1 MQTNNKYGVFA
12 RSARC
17 LDVFFIVAGGLIA
30 HSMRFSSLD
39 FSDVEKLLIAFNC
52 VLALLL
58 FPVFGVYDT
67 WRGKSLPMMLARV
80 TLAWM
85 AVAAAALLLAFTLH
99 RMDAVSRLWFGY
111 STLISGAMIVT
122 AKGVVHLSLR
132 VMRSHGFN
140 QRSVAIVGAQG
151 FARTLLAH
159 LSSTPEQGFTPV
171 CLLDTT
177 GDEELRATGAGAFT
191 TGAGAFATTTG
202 THGTRL
208 PVLNDFDELLA
219 KVRAENIN
227 EVWLA
232 LPLSQE
238 HTIYRFVHALR
249 HDFVNLRLIPDTRSI
264 SLFNHSM
271 TDVAGLA
278 TINLTTSPVSALQM
292 WPKML
297 FDRCFAA
304 TALLALSPLLIA
316 IAIAVKATSKG
327 PVFFTQNRKGADGQP
342 FRIYKFRSMAVHQE
356 NSGHVTQATRND
368 PRVTKIGAFL
378 RRTSLDELPQF
389 LNVLFGHMSVV
400 GPRPHALEH
409 DDHYK
414 DLVYGYM
421 FRYRIKPGIT
431 GWAQVNG
438 YRGATEK
445 VEKMQ
450 NRVKFDLFYIQNW
463 SFWFDIKIVAMT
475 MFKGFINRNAY

>member
-1 MQTNNKYGVFA
+1 MQMQTRNTHDMFGWTA
-12 RSARC
+12 RA
-17 LDVFFIVAGGLIA
+17 LDVSLIIAGGVIA

-39 FSDVEKLLIAFNC
+39 FSDIERLLIAFNS

-58 FPVFGVYDT
+58 FPAFGVYDT
-67 WRGKSLPMMLARV
+67 WRGKPLPMMLARV
-80 TLAWM
+80 TLAWI
-85 AVAAAALLLAFTLH
+85 AVVTGALLLAFTLH
-99 RMDAVSRLWFGY
+99 RMDAVSRLWLGY
-111 STLISGAMIVT
+111 STLISGALIVF
-122 AKGVVHLSLR
+122 AKCAVHFGLR
-132 VMRSHGFN
+132 VMRGRGFN
-140 QRSVAIVGAQG
+140 QRTVAIVGAQG

-177 GDEELRATGAGAFT
+177 GDEELQATGVGSRVGAS
-191 TGAGAFATTTG
+191 A
-202 THGTRL
+202 RL
-208 PVLNDFDELLA
+208 PVLNDFDELVE
-219 KVRAENIN
+219 KVRAEEIN

-278 TINLTTSPVSALQM
+278 TINLTTSPVNTLQM
-292 WPKML
+292 WPKLL

-304 TALLALSPLLIA
+304 AALLALSPLLVAIA
-316 IAIAVKATSKG
+316 IAIKATSDG
-327 PVFFTQNRKGADGQP
+327 PVFFTQHRKGADGRP
-342 FRIYKFRSMAVHQE
+342 FRIYKFRSMAVHKE
-356 NSGHVTQATRND
+356 TTGHVTQATRND

-389 LNVLFGHMSVV
+389 INVLFGHMSVV
-400 GPRPHALEH
+400 GPRPHAIEH
-409 DDHYK
+409 DDLYK

-450 NRVKFDLFYIQNW
+450 SRVKFDLFYIHNW
-463 SFWFDIKIVAMT
+463 SFWFDIKIVALT
-475 MFKGFINRNAY
+475 LFKGFIGRNAY

>member
-1 MQTNNKYGVFA
+1 MQEKNHDLF
-12 RSARC
+12 SWLARC
-17 LDVFFIVAGGLIA
+17 LDVCLIIAGGLIA
-30 HSMRFSSLD
+30 HDVRFSSLD
-39 FSDVEKLLIAFNC
+39 FSDIERLLIAFNSA
-52 VLALLL
+52 LALLL
-58 FPVFGVYDT
+58 FPAFGVYET
-67 WRGKSLPMMLARV
+67 WRGKPLAMMLARV

-85 AVAAAALLLAFTLH
+85 AVVAAGLLLAFTLH

-111 STLISGAMIVT
+111 STLISGALIIA
-122 AKGVVHLSLR
+122 AKLLVYSGLR
-132 VMRSHGFN
+132 LMRGRGLN
-140 QRSVAIVGAQG
+140 QRTVAIVGAQG
-151 FARTLLAH
+151 FSRTLLAH
-159 LSSTPEQGFTPV
+159 LGSTPEQGFTPV
-171 CLLDTT
+171 CVLDTT
-177 GDEELRATGAGAFT
+177 GDTELQATGADGVNPPT
-191 TGAGAFATTTG
+191 TAIGTG
-202 THGTRL
+202 GNRL
-208 PVLNDFDELLA
+208 PVLTDFDELVD
-219 KVRAENIN
+219 KVRAEEID

-278 TINLTTSPVSALQM
+278 TIDLTTSPLGTLQM
-292 WPKML
+292 WPKLL
-297 FDRCFAA
+297 FDRLFAA

-327 PVFFTQNRKGADGQP
+327 PVFFTQHRKGADGRP
-342 FRIYKFRSMAVHQE
+342 FRIYKFRSMGVHRE
-356 NSGHVTQATRND
+356 STGSVTQATRND
-368 PRVTKIGAFL
+368 PRVTKVGAFL

-409 DDHYK
+409 DDLYK

-450 NRVKFDLFYIQNW
+450 SRVKFDLFYIHNW

-475 MFKGFINRNAY
+475 MFKGFIGRNAY

>member
-1 MQTNNKYGVFA
+1 MF
-12 RSARC
+12 SWLARC
-17 LDVFFIVAGGLIA
+17 LDVCLIIAGGLIA
-30 HSMRFSSLD
+30 HDVRFSSLD
-39 FSDVEKLLIAFNC
+39 FSDIERLLIAFNSA
-52 VLALLL
+52 LALLL
-58 FPVFGVYDT
+58 FPAFGVYET
-67 WRGKSLPMMLARV
+67 WRGKPLAMMLARV

-85 AVAAAALLLAFTLH
+85 AVVAAGLLLAFTLH

-111 STLISGAMIVT
+111 STLISGALIIA
-122 AKGVVHLSLR
+122 AKLLVYSGLR
-132 VMRSHGFN
+132 LMRGRGLN
-140 QRSVAIVGAQG
+140 QRTVAIVGAQG
-151 FARTLLAH
+151 FSRTLLAH
-159 LSSTPEQGFTPV
+159 LGSTPEQGFTPV
-171 CLLDTT
+171 CVLDTT
-177 GDEELRATGAGAFT
+177 GDTELQATGADGVNPPT
-191 TGAGAFATTTG
+191 TAIGTG
-202 THGTRL
+202 GNRL
-208 PVLNDFDELLA
+208 PVLTDFDELVD
-219 KVRAENIN
+219 KVRAEEID

-278 TINLTTSPVSALQM
+278 TIDLTTSPLGTLQM
-292 WPKML
+292 WPKLL
-297 FDRCFAA
+297 FDRLFAA

-327 PVFFTQNRKGADGQP
+327 PVFFTQHRKGADGRP
-342 FRIYKFRSMAVHQE
+342 FRIYKFRSMGVHRE
-356 NSGHVTQATRND
+356 STGSVTQATRND
-368 PRVTKIGAFL
+368 PRVTKVGAFL

-409 DDHYK
+409 DDLYK

-450 NRVKFDLFYIQNW
+450 SRVKFDLFYIHNW

-475 MFKGFINRNAY
+475 MFKGFIGRNAY

>member
-1 MQTNNKYGVFA
+1 MFGWT
-12 RSARC
+12 ARC
-17 LDVFFIVAGGLIA
+17 LDVFLIVAGGVIA
-30 HSMRFSSLD
+30 HSMRYSSLNFFD
-39 FSDVEKLLIAFNC
+39 IEKLLIAFNS

-58 FPVFGVYDT
+58 FPAFGVYDT
-67 WRGKSLPMMLARV
+67 WRGKPLPVMLARV
-80 TLAWM
+80 ALAWI

-99 RMDAVSRLWFGY
+99 RMDRVSRLWFGY
-111 STLISGAMIVT
+111 STLISGALIVC
-122 AKGVVHLSLR
+122 AKCAVYYCLR
-132 VMRSHGFN
+132 VMRSHGLN
-140 QRSVAIVGAQG
+140 QRTVAIVGAQG

-171 CLLDTT
+171 CLFDTT
-177 GDEELRATGAGAFT
+177 GDEELHASGVGSRPGAS
-191 TGAGAFATTTG
+191 
-202 THGTRL
+202 TRL
-208 PVLNDFDELLA
+208 PVLNDFDALVE
-219 KVRAENIN
+219 KVRAEEIN

-278 TINLTTSPVSALQM
+278 TINLTTSPVSTLQM
-292 WPKML
+292 WPKLL

-304 TALLALSPLLIA
+304 GALLALSPLLIGIA
-316 IAIAVKATSKG
+316 IAIKATSKG
-327 PVFFTQNRKGADGQP
+327 PVFFTQKRKGADGRP
-342 FRIYKFRSMAVHQE
+342 FRIYKFRSMAVHHE
-356 NSGHVTQATRND
+356 STGHVTQAKRND

-409 DDHYK
+409 DDLYK

-450 NRVKFDLFYIQNW
+450 SRVKFDLFYIHNW

-475 MFKGFINRNAY
+475 MFKGFIGRNAY

>member
-1 MQTNNKYGVFA
+1 MF
-12 RSARC
+12 SWLARC
-17 LDVFFIVAGGLIA
+17 LDVCLIIAGGLIA
-30 HSMRFSSLD
+30 HDVRFSSLD
-39 FSDVEKLLIAFNC
+39 FSDIERLLIAFNSA
-52 VLALLL
+52 LALLL
-58 FPVFGVYDT
+58 FPAFGVYET
-67 WRGKSLPMMLARV
+67 WRGKPLAMMLARV

-85 AVAAAALLLAFTLH
+85 AVVAAGLLLAFTLH

-111 STLISGAMIVT
+111 STLISGALIIA
-122 AKGVVHLSLR
+122 AKLLVYSGLR
-132 VMRSHGFN
+132 LMRGRGLN
-140 QRSVAIVGAQG
+140 QRTVAIVGAQG
-151 FARTLLAH
+151 FSRTLLAH
-159 LSSTPEQGFTPV
+159 LGSTPEQGFTPV
-171 CLLDTT
+171 CVLDTT
-177 GDEELRATGAGAFT
+177 GDTELQATGADGVNPPT
-191 TGAGAFATTTG
+191 TAIGTG
-202 THGTRL
+202 GNRL
-208 PVLNDFDELLA
+208 PVLTDFDELVD
-219 KVRAENIN
+219 KVRAEEID

-278 TINLTTSPVSALQM
+278 TIDLTTSPLGTLQM
-292 WPKML
+292 WPKLL
-297 FDRCFAA
+297 FDRLFAA

-327 PVFFTQNRKGADGQP
+327 PVFFTQHRKGADGRP
-342 FRIYKFRSMAVHQE
+342 FRIYKFRSMGVHRE
-356 NSGHVTQATRND
+356 TTGSVTQATRND
-368 PRVTKIGAFL
+368 PRVTKVGAFL

-409 DDHYK
+409 DDLYK

-450 NRVKFDLFYIQNW
+450 SRVKFDLFYIHNW

-475 MFKGFINRNAY
+475 MFKGFIGRNAY

>member
-1 MQTNNKYGVFA
+1 MIAWLA
-12 RSARC
+12 RT
-17 LDVFFIVAGGLIA
+17 LDVCLIIAGGLIA
-30 HSMRFSSLD
+30 HSVRFSTLD
-39 FSDVEKLLIAFNC
+39 FSDIEKLLIAFNS
-52 VLALLL
+52 VLALLF
-58 FPVFGVYDT
+58 FPAFGVYEA
-67 WRGKSLPMMLARV
+67 WRGKPLPVMLARV

-85 AVAAAALLLAFTLH
+85 AVVAAGLLLAFTLH
-99 RMDAVSRLWFGY
+99 RMDAVSRLWFAY
-111 STLISGAMIVT
+111 STLISGALIITVKLAVYT
-122 AKGVVHLSLR
+122 GLRGVR
-132 VMRSHGFN
+132 GRGFN
-140 QRSVAIVGAQG
+140 QRTVAIVGAQG

-177 GDEELRATGAGAFT
+177 GDEELHASGLDGVP
-191 TGAGAFATTTG
+191 ATTAIG
-202 THGTRL
+202 TNGNRL
-208 PVLNDFDELLA
+208 PVLNDFDELVE
-219 KVRAENIN
+219 KVRAEEIN

-297 FDRCFAA
+297 FDRLFAA
-304 TALLALSPLLIA
+304 TAVLALSPLLIA
-316 IAIAVKATSKG
+316 IAIAVKTTSKG
-327 PVFFTQNRKGADGQP
+327 PVFFTQKRKGADGRP
-342 FRIYKFRSMAVHQE
+342 FPIYKFRSMAVHKE
-356 NSGHVTQATRND
+356 TTGHVTQATRND
-368 PRVTKIGAFL
+368 PRVTKVGAFL

-409 DDHYK
+409 DDLYK

-445 VEKMQ
+445 IEKMQ
-450 NRVKFDLFYIQNW
+450 SRVKFDLFYIHNW

-475 MFKGFINRNAY
+475 MFKGFIGRNAF

>member
-1 MQTNNKYGVFA
+1 MMHMQTKNNHGVFS

-17 LDVFFIVAGGLIA
+17 LDVFFIIAGGVIA
-30 HSMRFSSLD
+30 HSVRFSSLD

-58 FPVFGVYDT
+58 FPAFGVYDT
-67 WRGKSLPMMLARV
+67 WRGKPLPMMLARV
-80 TLAWM
+80 ALAWM
-85 AVAAAALLLAFTLH
+85 SVVAAALLLAFTLH

-111 STLISGAMIVT
+111 STLISGVMIV
-122 AKGVVHLSLR
+122 AGKFFVHVGLR
-132 VMRSHGFN
+132 AMRSRGLN
-140 QRSVAIVGAQG
+140 QRTVAIVGAQG

-171 CLLDTT
+171 CFLDTT
-177 GDEELRATGAGAFT
+177 GDEELRASGAGAIT
-191 TGAGAFATTTG
+191 STTG
-202 THGTRL
+202 TNGARL
-208 PVLNDFDELLA
+208 PVLNDIDEFVA
-219 KVRAENIN
+219 KIRAEEIN

-278 TINLTTSPVSALQM
+278 TINLTTSPVSTLQM

-304 TALLALSPLLIA
+304 AVLLALSPLLIA
-316 IAIAVKATSKG
+316 IAIAVKSTSKG
-327 PVFFTQNRKGADGQP
+327 PVFFTQHRKGADGRP
-342 FRIYKFRSMAVHQE
+342 FRIFKFRSMAVHQE
-356 NSGHVTQATRND
+356 NKGHVTQATRND
-368 PRVTKIGAFL
+368 PRITKIGAFL

-409 DDHYK
+409 DDLYK

-450 NRVKFDLFYIQNW
+450 NRVKFDLFYIHNW
-463 SFWFDIKIVAMT
+463 SFWFDIKIVTMT
-475 MFKGFINRNAY
+475 IFKGFIGRNAY

>member
-1 MQTNNKYGVFA
+1 MFA
-12 RSARC
+12 WLARC
-17 LDVFFIVAGGLIA
+17 LDVLLIIAGGLIA
-30 HSMRFSSLD
+30 HDVRFSSLD
-39 FSDVEKLLIAFNC
+39 FSDIERLLIAFNSA
-52 VLALLL
+52 LALLL
-58 FPVFGVYDT
+58 FPAFGVYDT
-67 WRGKSLPMMLARV
+67 WRGKPFAMMLARV

-85 AVAAAALLLAFTLH
+85 AVVAAGLLLAFTLH
-99 RMDAVSRLWFGY
+99 RMDAVSRLWFAY
-111 STLISGAMIVT
+111 STLISGALIIA
-122 AKGVVHLSLR
+122 AKLLAYSALR
-132 VMRSHGFN
+132 LMRGRGLN
-140 QRSVAIVGAQG
+140 QRTVAIVGAQG
-151 FARTLLAH
+151 FSRTLLAH
-159 LSSTPEQGFTPV
+159 LGSTPEQGFTPV
-171 CLLDTT
+171 CVLDTT
-177 GDEELRATGAGAFT
+177 GDAELQASGGGVSAPT
-191 TGAGAFATTTG
+191 TAIGNGG
-202 THGTRL
+202 NRL
-208 PVLNDFDELLA
+208 PVLTDFDDLVD
-219 KVRAENIN
+219 KVRAEGIN

-238 HTIYRFVHALR
+238 HTIYRLVHALR

-278 TINLTTSPVSALQM
+278 TINLTTSPVGSLQM
-292 WPKML
+292 WPKLL
-297 FDRCFAA
+297 FDRLFAA

-316 IAIAVKATSKG
+316 IAIAVKTTSKG
-327 PVFFTQNRKGADGQP
+327 PVFFTQHRKGADGRP
-342 FRIYKFRSMAVHQE
+342 FRIYKFRSMGVHRE
-356 NSGHVTQATRND
+356 NTGHVTQATRND
-368 PRVTKIGAFL
+368 PRVTKVGAFL

-409 DDHYK
+409 DDLYK

-450 NRVKFDLFYIQNW
+450 SRVKFDLFYIHNW

-475 MFKGFINRNAY
+475 MFKGFIGRNAY

>member
-1 MQTNNKYGVFA
+1 MQEKNHDLF
-12 RSARC
+12 SWLARC
-17 LDVFFIVAGGLIA
+17 LDVCLIIAGGLIA
-30 HSMRFSSLD
+30 HDVRFSSLD
-39 FSDVEKLLIAFNC
+39 FSDIERLLIAFNSA
-52 VLALLL
+52 LALLL
-58 FPVFGVYDT
+58 FPAFGVYET
-67 WRGKSLPMMLARV
+67 WRGKPLAMMLARV

-85 AVAAAALLLAFTLH
+85 AVVAAGLLLAFTLH

-111 STLISGAMIVT
+111 STLISGALIIA
-122 AKGVVHLSLR
+122 AKLLVYSGLR
-132 VMRSHGFN
+132 LMRGRGLN
-140 QRSVAIVGAQG
+140 QRTVAIVGAQG
-151 FARTLLAH
+151 FSRTLLAH
-159 LSSTPEQGFTPV
+159 LGSTPEQGFTPV
-171 CLLDTT
+171 CVLDTT
-177 GDEELRATGAGAFT
+177 GDTELQATGADGVNPPT
-191 TGAGAFATTTG
+191 TAIGTG
-202 THGTRL
+202 GNRL
-208 PVLNDFDELLA
+208 PVLTDFDELVE
-219 KVRAENIN
+219 KVRAEEID

-278 TINLTTSPVSALQM
+278 TIDLTTSPLGTLQM
-292 WPKML
+292 WPKLL
-297 FDRCFAA
+297 FDRLFAA

-327 PVFFTQNRKGADGQP
+327 PVFFTQHRKGADGRP
-342 FRIYKFRSMAVHQE
+342 FRIYKFRSMGVHRE
-356 NSGHVTQATRND
+356 TTGSVTQATRND
-368 PRVTKIGAFL
+368 PRVTKVGAFL

-409 DDHYK
+409 DDLYK

-450 NRVKFDLFYIQNW
+450 SRVKFDLFYIHNW

-475 MFKGFINRNAY
+475 MFKGFIGRNAY

>member
-1 MQTNNKYGVFA
+1 MFA
-12 RSARC
+12 WLARC
-17 LDVFFIVAGGLIA
+17 LDVSLIIAGGLIA
-30 HSMRFSSLD
+30 HDVRFSSLD
-39 FSDVEKLLIAFNC
+39 VSDIERLLIAFNSA
-52 VLALLL
+52 LALLL
-58 FPVFGVYDT
+58 FPAFGVYET
-67 WRGKSLPMMLARV
+67 WRGKPFAMMLARV

-85 AVAAAALLLAFTLH
+85 AVVAAGLLLAFTLH
-99 RMDAVSRLWFGY
+99 RMDAVSRLWFAY
-111 STLISGAMIVT
+111 STIISGALVIA
-122 AKGVVHLSLR
+122 AKLVVYSALR
-132 VMRSHGFN
+132 LMRGRGLN
-140 QRSVAIVGAQG
+140 QRTVAIVGAQG
-151 FARTLLAH
+151 FSRTLLAH

-171 CLLDTT
+171 CVLDTT
-177 GDEELRATGAGAFT
+177 GDEELHAAGVDAGDVPT
-191 TGAGAFATTTG
+191 TAIGVRGN
-202 THGTRL
+202 RL
-208 PVLNDFDELLA
+208 PVLNDFDELVD
-219 KVRAENIN
+219 KVRDEEIN

-278 TINLTTSPVSALQM
+278 TINLTTSPVSTLQM
-292 WPKML
+292 WPKMI
-297 FDRCFAA
+297 FDRLFAA

-316 IAIAVKATSKG
+316 IAIAVKGTSKG
-327 PVFFTQNRKGADGQP
+327 PVFFTQHRKGADGRP

-356 NSGHVTQATRND
+356 NTGSVTQATRND
-368 PRVTKIGAFL
+368 PRVTKVGAFL

-409 DDHYK
+409 DDLYK

-450 NRVKFDLFYIQNW
+450 SRVKFDLFYIDNW

-475 MFKGFINRNAY
+475 MFKGFIGRNAY

>member
-1 MQTNNKYGVFA
+1 MF
-12 RSARC
+12 SWLARC
-17 LDVFFIVAGGLIA
+17 LDVCLIIAGGLIA
-30 HSMRFSSLD
+30 HDVRFSSLD
-39 FSDVEKLLIAFNC
+39 FSDIERLLIAFNSA
-52 VLALLL
+52 LALLL
-58 FPVFGVYDT
+58 FPAFGVYET
-67 WRGKSLPMMLARV
+67 WRGKPLAMMLARV

-85 AVAAAALLLAFTLH
+85 AVVAAGLLLAFTLH

-111 STLISGAMIVT
+111 STLISGALIIA
-122 AKGVVHLSLR
+122 AKLLVYSGLR
-132 VMRSHGFN
+132 LMRGRGLN
-140 QRSVAIVGAQG
+140 QRTVAIVGAQG
-151 FARTLLAH
+151 FSRTLLAH
-159 LSSTPEQGFTPV
+159 LGSTPEQGFTPV
-171 CLLDTT
+171 CVLDTT
-177 GDEELRATGAGAFT
+177 GDTELQATGADGVNPPT
-191 TGAGAFATTTG
+191 TAIGTG
-202 THGTRL
+202 GNRL
-208 PVLNDFDELLA
+208 PVLTDFDELVE
-219 KVRAENIN
+219 KVRAEEID

-278 TINLTTSPVSALQM
+278 TIDLTTSPLGTLQM
-292 WPKML
+292 WPKLL
-297 FDRCFAA
+297 FDRLFAA

-327 PVFFTQNRKGADGQP
+327 PVFFTQHRKGADGRP
-342 FRIYKFRSMAVHQE
+342 FRIYKFRSMGVHRE
-356 NSGHVTQATRND
+356 NTGSVTQATRND
-368 PRVTKIGAFL
+368 PRVTKVGAFL

-409 DDHYK
+409 DDLYK

-450 NRVKFDLFYIQNW
+450 SRVKFDLFYIHNW

-475 MFKGFINRNAY
+475 MFKGFIGRNAY